1 MSSVSTPL
9 ALSEVLAALSSALDL
24 TEGQSIGHSARS
36 CAIGMRLAEQLEL
49 SPEQRHALFYALLL
63 KDAGCSSNAGRLA
76 SLFQADDLLLKR
88 EHKLIDWTR
97 TLPAFG
103 YAVRLAAPEG
113 TLFERVRRVLEIAL
127 RKEEVGR
134 GMIAIRCE
142 RGAEIIRMLGLPEA
156 TADAVRN
163 LDEHWNGKGHPK
175 GLAGEQIPL
184 LGRILC
190 LAQTVDVF
198 FCTYGLEAVT
208 TMLSTRRGRWFDP
221 ELVLHLAAILGD
233 SGFWESLH
241 TENPALLTARFEPP
255 DRISEA
261 TEDRLDAVV
270 RAFARVIDAKSTW
283 TAHHSQKVAEL
294 ALSMARALGLSSDE
308 QRDLARAALL
318 HDIGMLGVSSRILD
332 KPSALT
338 PEEWSEVRR
347 HPEITLA
354 VLGRVAPFRRV
365 AEIAASHHEHLDGTG
380 YPRGLSAGQLD
391 LPARILAVASRAE
404 AALAD
409 RPHRPGMSPGEM
421 LGALAPLARRKLDE
435 RCFEVLRELKTDART
450 RGRGVAPLF
459 RAFAPSRLTSP
470 APASP
475 PRESH

>member
-1 MSSVSTPL
+1 MTSVSTPL

-36 CAIGMRLAEQLEL
+36 CLIGMRLAERLDL
-49 SPEQRHALFYALLL
+49 SLDQRHALFYALLL
-63 KDAGCSSNAGRLA
+63 KDVGCSSNAGRLA
-76 SLFQADDLLLKR
+76 SLFQADDMLLKR

-127 RKEEVGR
+127 RKDEVGR
-134 GMIAIRCE
+134 GMIEIRCE

-156 TADAVRN
+156 TAEAVRN
-163 LDEHWNGKGHPK
+163 LDEHWDGKGHPK
-175 GLAGEQIPL
+175 GLAGDEIPL

-208 TMLSTRRGRWFDP
+208 TMLNNRRQRWFDP
-221 ELVLHLAAILGD
+221 DLVFHVAGFLGD
-233 SGFWESLH
+233 TGFWESLR
-241 TENPALLTARFEPP
+241 TENPAALTAEFEPP
-255 DRISEA
+255 DQITEA
-261 TEDRLDAVV
+261 TDDRLDAVV

-283 TAHHSQKVAEL
+283 TAHHSERVAEL
-294 ALSMARALGLSSDE
+294 AQTMGRALGLAPDQE
-308 QRDLARAALL
+308 RDLARAAML
-318 HDIGMLGVSSRILD
+318 HNIGMLGVSSLILD
-332 KPSALT
+332 KPSPLT

-347 HPEITLA
+347 HPELTLGI
-354 VLGRVAPFRRV
+354 LGRVAPFRRV

-380 YPRGLSAGQLD
+380 YPRGLNGRQLD
-391 LPARILAVASRAE
+391 LPSRILAVASRAE

-409 RPHRPGMSPGEM
+409 RPYRRAMSPGEM
-421 LGALAPLARRKLDE
+421 LGALAPLVGRKLDE
-435 RCFEVLRELKTDART
+435 RCFEVLRELKTDAMT
-450 RGRGVAPLF
+450 RGREDAG
-459 RAFAPSRLTSP
+459 
-470 APASP
+470 
-475 PRESH
+475 